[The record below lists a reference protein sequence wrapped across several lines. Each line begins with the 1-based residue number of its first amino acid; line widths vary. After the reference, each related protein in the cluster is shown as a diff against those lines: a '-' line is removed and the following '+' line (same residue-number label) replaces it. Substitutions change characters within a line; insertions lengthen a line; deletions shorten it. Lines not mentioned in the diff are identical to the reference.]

1 MRGIIP
7 RRRFASW
14 PLVMAVLA
22 ASACGEGPLPEVINE
37 PAEVAQLRAAGKNPR
52 EIRNELRAQE
62 LKKFKDATGSAR
74 RKH

>member
-1 MRGIIP
+1 LRGIFT
-7 RRRFASW
+7 RRRLPAW
-14 PLVMAVLA
+14 PLAAAMLA
-22 ASACGEGPLPEVINE
+22 ASACGEGSLPEVVNE

-52 EIRNELRAQE
+52 QIRNELRTQE